1 MNIQNTC
8 VFFFLLYVFLLFL
21 SPVGSVK
28 EVFFLE
34 SFSLFVLSFSTVDI
48 KSKLYFSIF
57 LEGVTVL
64 CVCLGG
70 PRDIVHGKLS
80 HFLARL
86 TDSAGA
92 VLHSVK

>member
-1 MNIQNTC
+1 MSFYYFYLPSAVNTT
-8 VFFFLLYVFLLFL
+8 FLL
-21 SPVGSVK
+21 GG
-28 EVFFLE
+28 FF
-34 SFSLFVLSFSTVDI
+34 SFPFVLSFSTVDI

-86 TDSAGA
+86 TGSAGA